1 MPITTKIPSFLDKA
15 LLLRQAT
22 PFQGWLKGKCDA
34 LTKTALEQGVH
45 PQKKPVAPGNLSSA
59 ALLSLQEVNKTSQ
72 ELVGLCFG
80 TLLSSAFA
88 GLDMG
93 EGTGGEIWRSML
105 VEQYGKLLAE
115 SPVGKDLCDAVC
127 AQVARQE
134 ERSESKRPSFD
145 TSGKLFKSTV

>member
-1 MPITTKIPSFLDKA
+1 MPTTSKIPSFLDKA

-22 PFQGWLKGKCDA
+22 PFQGWLKGKHDA
-34 LTKTALEQGVH
+34 LTRTALEQGVQ
-45 PQKKPVAPGNLSSA
+45 PQKKPVAPGNLPSA
-59 ALLSLQEVNKTSQ
+59 ALLSLQDVNRASQDVTRTSQ

-134 ERSESKRPSFD
+134 ERTRRE
-145 TSGKLFKSTV
+145 